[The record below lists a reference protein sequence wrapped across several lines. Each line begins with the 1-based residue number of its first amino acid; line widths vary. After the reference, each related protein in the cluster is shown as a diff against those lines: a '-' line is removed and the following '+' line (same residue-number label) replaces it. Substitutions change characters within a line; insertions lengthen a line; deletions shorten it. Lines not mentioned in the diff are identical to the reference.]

1 MSPPYPGALQD
12 SAFPPWCVTSSAC
25 GRCGA
30 RCVPRRVLLLLCA
43 RSLRLPGSAAPLA
56 RRAEPLAPIQRL
68 PYDDQWS
75 SSLPFDWL
83 TLGTNQLGRRW
94 HLFLAG
100 HRITEL
106 SSPDGTRGQSPK
118 RDPIRACLRVCTERR
133 EAFIRRSFS
142 LRWQASLRLDL
153 AGYGLMACLYSPE

>member
-12 SAFPPWCVTSSAC
+12 SGFPPWRVTSSAC

-30 RCVPRRVLLLLCA
+30 RCVPRVARRVLLLCA

-68 PYDDQWS
+68 PYDDQCS

-83 TLGTNQLGRRW
+83 TLGTNHLGGRSP
-94 HLFLAG
+94 LFLAG
-100 HRITEL
+100 HQITEVYGHIRKVAHP
-106 SSPDGTRGQSPK
+106 SSK
-118 RDPIRACLRVCTERR
+118 
-133 EAFIRRSFS
+133 FIGNSS
-142 LRWQASLRLDL
+142 L
-153 AGYGLMACLYSPE
+153 